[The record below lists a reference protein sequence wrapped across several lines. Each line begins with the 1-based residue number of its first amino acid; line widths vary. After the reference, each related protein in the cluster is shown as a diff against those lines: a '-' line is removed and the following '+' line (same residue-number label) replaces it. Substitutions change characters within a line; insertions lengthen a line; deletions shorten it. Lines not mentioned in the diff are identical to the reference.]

1 MHFAQCVMALAKWR
15 IHFEVWELLQGAHG
29 DLTPRDRQVLEAEFS
44 LRHNRHT
51 VQILDRLVEQ
61 KEGVQTP
68 SSLADMLKGDFVSDI
83 EDAEY
88 LQV

>member
-1 MHFAQCVMALAKWR
+1 M
-15 IHFEVWELLQGAHG
+15 
-29 DLTPRDRQVLEAEFS
+29 LEAEFS

-61 KEGVQTP
+61 KEGVQKP
-68 SSLADMLKGDFVSDI
+68 SSLSDMLKGDFVSDI

>member
-1 MHFAQCVMALAKWR
+1 
-15 IHFEVWELLQGAHG
+15 LQGAHG

-68 SSLADMLKGDFVSDI
+68 SSLSDMLKGDFVSDI